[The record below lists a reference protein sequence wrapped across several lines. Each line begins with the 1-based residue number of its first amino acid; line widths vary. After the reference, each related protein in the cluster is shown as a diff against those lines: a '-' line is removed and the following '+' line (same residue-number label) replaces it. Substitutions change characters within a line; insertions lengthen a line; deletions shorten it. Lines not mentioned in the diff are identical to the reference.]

1 MPLMLNTL
9 GRKVEH
15 WIEGAEW
22 AAREATNLAP
32 KAHGLPDWKIDALSG
47 EHGNN
52 ALDPDMAL
60 RVRACAYEHG
70 MTTADVRAVLRV
82 LLRDALITVEGRTPP
97 GPKDKTD
104 DEPAPTG
111 EPGWRKA
118 LGAPPREPRL
128 SGAASVETHSG

>member
-22 AAREATNLAP
+22 AAREAATLAP

-47 EHGNN
+47 EHVNN
-52 ALDPDMAL
+52 ALDAAMDL
-60 RVRACAYEHG
+60 RVQACAYEHG
-70 MTTADVRAVLRV
+70 MSTAGVRAVLRV
-82 LLRDALITVEGRTPP
+82 LLRDALITAEGRTPP
-97 GPKDKTD
+97 APTDRND

-118 LGAPPREPRL
+118 LGAPRREPQRPQARN
-128 SGAASVETHSG
+128 SETSDG